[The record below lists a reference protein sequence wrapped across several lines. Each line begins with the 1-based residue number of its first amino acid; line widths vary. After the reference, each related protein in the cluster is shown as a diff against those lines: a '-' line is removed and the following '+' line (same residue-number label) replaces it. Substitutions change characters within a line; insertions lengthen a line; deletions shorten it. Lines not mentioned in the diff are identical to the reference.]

1 MWKTVQEHGNKVQ
14 FRKSRTFVAGLALKQ
29 NQPDIALQILEGE
42 TTYVSMRHIKL
53 LAWSRTTKFE
63 AIFDMFHS
71 LFKLHEENKKRM
83 PLTSIEIV
91 SYFYFILLFEFIHLF
106 SVNIA
111 FQLNAIEGDI
121 RKLGTKQEQETF
133 QSIRK
138 KIVSMELITKEVHV
152 TLFNLL

>member
-71 LFKLHEENKKRM
+71 LFNLHEENEKRM

-91 SYFYFILLFEFIHLF
+91 S
-106 SVNIA
+106 
-111 FQLNAIEGDI
+111 
-121 RKLGTKQEQETF
+121 
-133 QSIRK
+133 
-138 KIVSMELITKEVHV
+138 
-152 TLFNLL
+152 